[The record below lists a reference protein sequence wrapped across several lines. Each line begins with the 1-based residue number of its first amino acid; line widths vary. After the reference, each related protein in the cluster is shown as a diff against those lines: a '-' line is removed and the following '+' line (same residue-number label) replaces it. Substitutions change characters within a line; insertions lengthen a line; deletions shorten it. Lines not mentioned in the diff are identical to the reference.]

1 MTTDEYSN
9 QVTMKAE
16 PSRCTFSLCQH
27 ARAHHGALASPQ
39 ATLKAVES
47 ELKTILHAPDGEH
60 QMQLRANVGAVLGDR
75 GSAQGADGGGGGAGA
90 GGAGGGGGGANAR
103 KSAAVVRQA
112 EVVGAP

>member
-9 QVTMKAE
+9 QVTLKAE
-16 PSRCTFSLCQH
+16 PSRCTSSLSQH
-27 ARAHHGALASPQ
+27 ACAHHGALASPQ

-60 QMQLRANVGAVLGDR
+60 PMQLRANVGAVLGDR
-75 GSAQGADGGGGGAGA
+75 GSAQGADGGGGG
-90 GGAGGGGGGANAR
+90 GANAR